1 MPELLQKIPDMKDIT
16 EYWIIYPHK
25 IQVPLHKD
33 DLLYESKR
41 NYSSALNLGEFSDLY
56 ALLILFMRALINCA
70 VRIAVWRRPL
80 PVRAPAQVARVDVC
94 PEAFR

>member
-1 MPELLQKIPDMKDIT
+1 MQRNKSSSTFLSEHPDDAKSLNDDDDARLTSLLNASMPELLQQIPDMRDIT

-41 NYSSALNLGEFSDLY
+41 NYSSALNLGE
-56 ALLILFMRALINCA
+56 
-70 VRIAVWRRPL
+70 L
-80 PVRAPAQVARVDVC
+80 PAHVD
-94 PEAFR
+94 

>member
-1 MPELLQKIPDMKDIT
+1 MLFSEHPDDALTVNDEDDTRLTSLLNASMPEILQRIPDMKDIT

-41 NYSSALNLGEFSDLY
+41 NSSSALNLGEFLT
-56 ALLILFMRALINCA
+56 LWLINYETKT
-70 VRIAVWRRPL
+70 VKN
-80 PVRAPAQVARVDVC
+80 
-94 PEAFR
+94 